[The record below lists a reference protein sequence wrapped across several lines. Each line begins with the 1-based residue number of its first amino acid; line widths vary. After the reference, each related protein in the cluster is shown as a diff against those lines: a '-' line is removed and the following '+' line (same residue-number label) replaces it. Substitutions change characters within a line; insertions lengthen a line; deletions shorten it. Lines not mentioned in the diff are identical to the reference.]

1 MTAVR
6 RREGAD
12 EAGRALA
19 RVRRNFWL
27 LALAT
32 TVALGVLGTALRQ
45 PPSPVVGVLT
55 AVSALAALVTL
66 SLAGRILLVV
76 TRR

>member
-1 MTAVR
+1 MR
-6 RREGAD
+6 RRRDAD
-12 EAGRALA
+12 EPGWE

-27 LALAT
+27 LCLAAM
-32 TVALGVLGTALRQ
+32 VALGVLSTAVRQ
-45 PPSPVVGVLT
+45 PPSPLTGMLT
-55 AVSALAALVTL
+55 AVSALAVVVTL